1 MSISPTAIHIYHTA
15 AMIYQNRERTRRKGT
30 GQKRKDKKGIR
41 DRKGA
46 FGLQYSTFVLLL
58 G

>member
-1 MSISPTAIHIYHTA
+1 
-15 AMIYQNRERTRRKGT
+15 MIYQNRERTRRKGT